1 MLCEARVKFFRQLLV
16 IPAAL
21 SIAVPVT
28 ADINSEDTK
37 NDSDS
42 LQITV
47 TGTRNEKF
55 IDDVPS
61 SIDVIDLTDKK
72 YTGFSELKDLFRYEP
87 GVSVE
92 ADGKVSYGTTS
103 SSEGNVNIRG
113 MELNRDFSSNW

>member
-1 MLCEARVKFFRQLLV
+1 MKFFRQLLV

-21 SIAVPVT
+21 SISVPVT

-61 SIDVIDLTDKK
+61 SIDVIDLSDKK
-72 YTGFSELKDLFRYEP
+72 YNDATELKDLL
-87 GVSVE
+87 
-92 ADGKVSYGTTS
+92 SYCH
-103 SSEGNVNIRG
+103 
-113 MELNRDFSSNW
+113 